1 MTTRAPSFLPFAVAC
16 LGVALF
22 AGMDAIMKG
31 LSMAIGPYNALL
43 WRTLAGVA
51 LFAPLYIVKVRR
63 IPDRGTML
71 LHVSRSIAG
80 GVSGLL
86 FFWGLVRVPLAQGI
100 ALSFIAPLIALGLAA
115 LFLKE
120 RVGRRA
126 VAGALTAFVGVLVIL
141 AGQSGAQGQAG
152 TLDGAG
158 AILAASVLWAVSLV
172 LGRRQSLA
180 AGPIEVAFAFNFIAA
195 LLYGSA
201 APWLGQVPDMAHW
214 PTILLAAI
222 VGTSG
227 IMLLAWAYA
236 RAEAQRLV
244 VVEYTGFIWASL
256 LGWWVF
262 GETVLTTTLAGA
274 ALIVAGCLWAAR
286 TQPGRPHP
294 TIEPEAA

>member
-1 MTTRAPSFLPFAVAC
+1 M
-16 LGVALF
+16 
-22 AGMDAIMKG
+22 
-31 LSMAIGPYNALL
+31 
-43 WRTLAGVA
+43 
-51 LFAPLYIVKVRR
+51 
-63 IPDRGTML
+63 
-71 LHVSRSIAG
+71 
-80 GVSGLL
+80 
-86 FFWGLVRVPLAQGI
+86 
-100 ALSFIAPLIALGLAA
+100 
-115 LFLKE
+115 
-120 RVGRRA
+120 
-126 VAGALTAFVGVLVIL
+126 
-141 AGQSGAQGQAG
+141 
-152 TLDGAG
+152 
-158 AILAASVLWAVSLV
+158 

-201 APWLGQVPDMAHW
+201 APWLARLPDMAHW